1 MADQG
6 RPDDELDADT
16 VARLVRE
23 IEAEEDSILVPFE
36 LIGDFE
42 RPPGAAPPPSLF
54 QQVLGMSVSQ
64 KIKLALRGNKD
75 ARTILIRD
83 TNKLVRRF
91 VVMNPRITDG
101 EVVQLCRNRSADDEL
116 IRIIAEDREWL
127 RNYQV
132 KLALVTNPKT
142 PLVIAIRLVS
152 SLGERDVRSLAKSRN
167 VPQAVAVQ
175 ARRIVVEKDKK
186 SGAGGKH

>member
-101 EVVQLCRNRSADDEL
+101 EVVQLCRNSSADDEL

>member
-1 MADQG
+1 MPE
-6 RPDDELDADT
+6 RDDEELDAET
-16 VARLVRE
+16 VARIVRE

-54 QQVLGMSVSQ
+54 QQVMGMSVAQ

-83 TNKLVRRF
+83 NNKLVRRF

-127 RNYQV
+127 RNYQI

-142 PLVIAIRLVS
+142 PLVIAIRLVA
-152 SLGERDVRSLAKSRN
+152 SLGERDVRTLAKSRN

-175 ARRIVVEKDKK
+175 ARRLVVEREKK
-186 SGAGGKH
+186 SPGGGGGKH

>member
-1 MADQG
+1 MRDPGGADE
-6 RPDDELDADT
+6 ELDADA
-16 VARLVRE
+16 VARIVRE
-23 IEAEEDSILVPFE
+23 IEAGEDSILVPFE

-42 RPPGAAPPPSLF
+42 RPPGTAPPPSLF
-54 QQVLGMSVSQ
+54 QEVLGMSVSQ

-83 TNKLVRRF
+83 NNKLVRRF

-116 IRIIAEDREWL
+116 IRIVAEDREWV

-142 PLVIAIRLVS
+142 PLVIAMRLVAQ
-152 SLGERDVRSLAKSRN
+152 LGERDVRALAKSRN

-186 SGAGGKH
+186 SSGGGKH

>member
-1 MADQG
+1 MPE
-6 RPDDELDADT
+6 RDDELDADT
-16 VARLVRE
+16 VARIVRE

-83 TNKLVRRF
+83 NNKLVRRF
-91 VVMNPRITDG
+91 VIMNPRITDG
-101 EVVQLCRNRSADDEL
+101 EVLQLCRNRSADDEL
-116 IRIIAEDREWL
+116 IRMIAEDREWL
-127 RNYQV
+127 RNYQI

-142 PLVIAIRLVS
+142 PLVAIRLVG
-152 SLGERDVRSLAKSRN
+152 SLGERDLRSLAKSRN

-175 ARRIVVEKDKK
+175 ARRLVVEREKK
-186 SGAGGKH
+186 SGGGGGGKH

>member
-1 MADQG
+1 MPE
-6 RPDDELDADT
+6 RDDEELDADT
-16 VARLVRE
+16 VARIVRE

-54 QQVLGMSVSQ
+54 QQVVSMTVAQ

-83 TNKLVRRF
+83 NNKLVRRF

-127 RNYQV
+127 RNYQI

-142 PLVIAIRLVS
+142 PLVVAMRLVG
-152 SLGERDVRSLAKSRN
+152 SLGERDVRALAKSRN

-175 ARRIVVEKDKK
+175 ARRLVVEKEKK
-186 SGAGGKH
+186 SGGGGKH